1 MFEKL
6 QTLFVGYSECPPY
19 AFVMC
24 GNFLSNLKYGLRCNE
39 LMEGFKRLADLISQF
54 DAIKDQ
60 SHFIFVPGP
69 QDPGV
74 ARVYPR
80 AGILPHCTEYFRK
93 KINKCHFGSNPC
105 RIQFGSR
112 QIVVFREDLLQKM
125 SRNAIKIPDQEKI
138 TEDVI

>member
-1 MFEKL
+1 M
-6 QTLFVGYSECPPY
+6 GYSECPPY

-24 GNFLSNLKYGLRCNE
+24 GNFLSDLKYGLRCNE
-39 LMEGFKRLADLISQF
+39 LTEGFKRLADLICQF
-54 DAIKDQ
+54 EAMKEQ

-74 ARVYPR
+74 VRVYPR
-80 AGILPHCTEYFRK
+80 AGILPDCTEYFRK
-93 KINKCHFGSNPC
+93 KIKKWHFTSNPC

-138 TEDVI
+138 TEDVRFQN